1 MNSTTLTLT
10 NDTGP
15 PPAKKK
21 TLGSI
26 LKKNKEAMFP
36 KTPQDRV
43 KAEIDAYLSLP
54 VVDSESDPLYWWR
67 TQYNSYPILAQ
78 LAKKYLCICASSAAS
93 ERLFSTSGNIVSL
106 KRSCLTLKPAQ
117 NFSEMHVYTIW
128 ACMGGVKDLW

>member
-26 LKKNKEAMFP
+26 LKKNKEAMLP

-54 VVDSESDPLYWWR
+54 VVDSESDPLDWWR
-67 TQYNSYPILAQ
+67 TQYKQ
-78 LAKKYLCICASSAAS
+78 LPDISTIGQEVPLYMCKQCNIRKVVQYLWKHCNPQQK
-93 ERLFSTSGNIVSL
+93 LFKT
-106 KRSCLTLKPAQ
+106 R
-117 NFSEMHVYTIW
+117 
-128 ACMGGVKDLW
+128 